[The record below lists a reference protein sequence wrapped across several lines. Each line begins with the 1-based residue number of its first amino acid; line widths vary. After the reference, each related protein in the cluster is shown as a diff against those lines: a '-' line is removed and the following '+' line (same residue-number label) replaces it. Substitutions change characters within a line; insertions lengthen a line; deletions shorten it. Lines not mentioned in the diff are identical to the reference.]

1 MNATADNPA
10 GGGKREAILDAAKKV
25 FLEVGFGA
33 ASMDA
38 IAAAAQVSKQTVYNH
53 FGSKEELFGAMVRAS
68 CDQMIA
74 GFSEAAKGGDPE
86 KTLRAIAELHAS
98 ILSSDEKQA
107 LRRILVAEAPRFPEL
122 ARVYYQSG
130 PELTRK
136 AVADYLA
143 EQTRRGVLKVDNP
156 RLTAEQF
163 FGMLSS
169 CRMRS
174 EFGIEPPPSEALQKL
189 YIDNAVALVIKA
201 SRP

>member
-1 MNATADNPA
+1 M
-10 GGGKREAILDAAKKV
+10 DAAKRV

-38 IAAAAQVSKQTVYNH
+38 IATAAQVSKQTVYNH
-53 FGSKEELFGAMVRAS
+53 FGSKEELFGAMVRGS

-86 KTLRAIAELHAS
+86 KTLRAIAELHAE

-107 LRRILVAEAPRFPEL
+107 LRRILMAEAPRFPDL

-143 EQTRRGVLKVDNP
+143 EQTRLGVLKVDNP

-163 FGMLSS
+163 FGMLAS

-174 EFGIEPPPSEALQKL
+174 EFGIAPPPTEAEQKQ
-189 YIDNAVALVIKA
+189 YIDNAVRLVIRA